1 MIVVILI
8 LIALIVATTYG
19 AFYAYYDE
27 DRHSFVLLLLG
38 LLLEMTML
46 FKVIAIKLDLIVI
59 P

>member
-1 MIVVILI
+1 MIVIILI
-8 LIALIVATTYG
+8 LVALIVATSYG

-46 FKVIAIKLDLIVI
+46 FRVIAIKLDLIVI

>member
-8 LIALIVATTYG
+8 LIALIVATSYA
-19 AFYAYYDE
+19 AFYAYDYE
-27 DRHSFVLLLLG
+27 DTHSFVLLLLG

-46 FKVIAIKLDLIVI
+46 FRAIAIKLDLIVI